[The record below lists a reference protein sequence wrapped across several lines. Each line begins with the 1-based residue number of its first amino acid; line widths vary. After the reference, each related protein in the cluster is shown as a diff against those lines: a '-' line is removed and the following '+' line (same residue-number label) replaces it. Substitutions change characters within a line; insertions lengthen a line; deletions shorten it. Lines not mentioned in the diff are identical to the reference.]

1 MSHPE
6 EIECFRLPM
15 PDGEFSPD
23 KRYEYTYATRKSWEY
38 IPLLRR
44 NDWRYFTT
52 KGFTYAGKWL
62 RSERRGWGDGR
73 DCWEVFLDDLTDD
86 DGGTKEKIVS
96 WDYDATLCWRECPY
110 GHGHGD
116 DDDDDNDALIRGV
129 TRKVMDKMI
138 TTIGEKTPRISKA
151 IHSTSTTPTPTNW
164 SLIRCIFGCP
174 SRCGLLETAEITT
187 MEPKYRIHDNIAEFW
202 CFITS
207 IFYGSSLLLYLV
219 KEEDWFE
226 GWRASVGWPTYI
238 TFSIVISV
246 IVMICSAVYHWSMI
260 EVAGC
265 IDCFFASFLYASV
278 TMTVFGVDMTTQI
291 GALLFLAVIHLNA
304 RRYITQL
311 ALIIMS
317 VVFPFALLSYRRMKT
332 YYGGI
337 ILTMMLLGVACFLMD
352 RMGIAPLHSLW
363 HILSGVAIAV
373 TLYYVVVNGVLE

>member
-1 MSHPE
+1 
-6 EIECFRLPM
+6 
-15 PDGEFSPD
+15 
-23 KRYEYTYATRKSWEY
+23 
-38 IPLLRR
+38 
-44 NDWRYFTT
+44 
-52 KGFTYAGKWL
+52 
-62 RSERRGWGDGR
+62 
-73 DCWEVFLDDLTDD
+73 
-86 DGGTKEKIVS
+86 
-96 WDYDATLCWRECPY
+96 
-110 GHGHGD
+110 
-116 DDDDDNDALIRGV
+116 
-129 TRKVMDKMI
+129 
-138 TTIGEKTPRISKA
+138 
-151 IHSTSTTPTPTNW
+151 
-164 SLIRCIFGCP
+164 
-174 SRCGLLETAEITT
+174 

-291 GALLFLAVIHLNA
+291 GALLLLAVIHLNA